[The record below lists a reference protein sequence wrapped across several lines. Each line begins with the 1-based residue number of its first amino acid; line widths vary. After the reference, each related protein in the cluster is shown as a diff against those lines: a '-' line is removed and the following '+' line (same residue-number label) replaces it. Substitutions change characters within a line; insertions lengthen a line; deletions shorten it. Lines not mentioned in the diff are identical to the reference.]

1 MPDDPPQ
8 KARAQQILDA
18 AERLLAEGG
27 CASLSAQAVA
37 KAAGVNKALVFY
49 YFGGT
54 AELLQHVLQRY
65 YARHKQ
71 ALAAGFSA
79 QGSPSARVH
88 ALIDAYLD
96 YIEGDW
102 AYARIVQEQVAGRG
116 PHLPLVQT
124 HLVEMM
130 KWATSEIEP
139 LTGRAGPTG
148 ARHFFLSLSAIV
160 INYFTYSAVLG
171 KEGWGRDPSSRAA
184 VAERREHVHW
194 VVDAWLEKLAREA
207 PTD

>member
-8 KARAQQILDA
+8 KARAQQIVDA
-18 AERLLAEGG
+18 TERLLVEGG
-27 CASLSAQAVA
+27 YASLSAQSVA

-54 AELLQHVLQRY
+54 AELFEHVLQRY

-79 QGSPSARVH
+79 EGSPSARVH

-116 PHLPLVQT
+116 PHLSLVRT
-124 HLVEMM
+124 HLSEMM
-130 KWATSEIEP
+130 TWAVGEIEP
-139 LTGRAGPTG
+139 LTGRGGATG
-148 ARHFFLSLSAIV
+148 ARHFYLSLSGIV
-160 INYFTYSAVLG
+160 INYFTYTAVMG
-171 KEGWGRDPSSRAA
+171 KAGWGRDPSSKAA
-184 VAERREHVHW
+184 LAERRAHVHW
-194 VVDAWLEKLAREA
+194 VVDAWLEKLARESS
-207 PTD
+207 